1 MRISALYAPTLRETP
16 ADAEIA
22 SHQLLVRAGLIRKA
36 APGVYTYLPL
46 AWRSLKKI
54 SQIVREE
61 MDAKGGQE
69 LMMPII
75 QPAEMWR
82 ETGRWEVYGE
92 EMVRLKDRHDR
103 DFCLG
108 PTHEEMITTLLRQ
121 DVRSYR
127 QLPLLLYQIQDK
139 FRDEIRPRFGLM
151 RGREFIMKDLYSF
164 DRDEAGLDASYWKM
178 YDAYSRVFDR
188 CGLRYRPVEADSGAI
203 GGSGSHEFMALA
215 ESGEAEICFCT
226 ACNYAAN
233 TERAEL
239 AAIAAAAEPQKE
251 LELVNTPDCKTMEE
265 VAKFLGFT
273 PEHAIKSLAYY
284 SDKGP
289 VLALVRGDHEV
300 NEIKLKNKLDCLLLT
315 MADQATLDTMGSNAG
330 YIGPIGIKNTIV
342 VADHTVM
349 NMVNTECGGNVK
361 DHHYI
366 NVNPG
371 RDFKA
376 DIVADIRL
384 IKKGDPCPRC
394 GAPDRKSVV

>member
-342 VADHTVM
+342 VAD
-349 NMVNTECGGNVK
+349 
-361 DHHYI
+361 
-366 NVNPG
+366 
-371 RDFKA
+371 
-376 DIVADIRL
+376 
-384 IKKGDPCPRC
+384 
-394 GAPDRKSVV
+394 RKSVV

>member
-127 QLPLLLYQIQDK
+127 QLPL
-139 FRDEIRPRFGLM
+139 
-151 RGREFIMKDLYSF
+151 
-164 DRDEAGLDASYWKM
+164 
-178 YDAYSRVFDR
+178 
-188 CGLRYRPVEADSGAI
+188 
-203 GGSGSHEFMALA
+203 
-215 ESGEAEICFCT
+215 
-226 ACNYAAN
+226 
-233 TERAEL
+233 
-239 AAIAAAAEPQKE
+239 
-251 LELVNTPDCKTMEE
+251 
-265 VAKFLGFT
+265 
-273 PEHAIKSLAYY
+273 
-284 SDKGP
+284 
-289 VLALVRGDHEV
+289 
-300 NEIKLKNKLDCLLLT
+300 
-315 MADQATLDTMGSNAG
+315 DQ
-330 YIGPIGIKNTIV
+330 
-342 VADHTVM
+342 
-349 NMVNTECGGNVK
+349 
-361 DHHYI
+361 
-366 NVNPG
+366 
-371 RDFKA
+371 
-376 DIVADIRL
+376 
-384 IKKGDPCPRC
+384 
-394 GAPDRKSVV
+394 KSVV